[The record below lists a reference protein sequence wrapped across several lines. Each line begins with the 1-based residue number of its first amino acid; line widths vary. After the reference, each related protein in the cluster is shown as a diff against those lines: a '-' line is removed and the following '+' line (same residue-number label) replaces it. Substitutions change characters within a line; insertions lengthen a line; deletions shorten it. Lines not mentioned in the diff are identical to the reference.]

1 MRGTYLSPEDVD
13 FEEVSGV
20 LWWFCVIMTLIRPFF
35 YVFEFIQLWFLFE
48 TVQAP
53 YPHVMGVLVAIDTLV
68 VVLGVVAGA
77 LIWMKRKPGI
87 VLAHVALVARIVMI
101 LVVLVFLAM
110 LYQAASGWPWY
121 RTLRYYGAPPWA
133 EIAFNIACIL
143 YLRTSRRL
151 KATLHLEQ
159 PPANA
164 GSAS

>member
-1 MRGTYLSPEDVD
+1 MV
-13 FEEVSGV
+13 V
-20 LWWFCVIMTLIRPFF
+20 LRHHDADQTVLLCFRVHSALVPIRNS
-35 YVFEFIQLWFLFE
+35 
-48 TVQAP
+48 T
-53 YPHVMGVLVAIDTLV
+53 GAISARNGLV